1 MTLGRTQG
9 HQEDLRKSKN
19 TQNTSQLDMQK
30 SRETARKKTIEDMM
44 KTEKEKEAQAQEDI
58 EEEIIAQEMIVTV
71 IDQQEEEDTETENI
85 VQKAA
90 MKEGGMLAMGS
101 EKSAQRPLVMG
112 GLL

>member
-1 MTLGRTQG
+1 MTSSQWGPVPTERVTIGKKIPGVTLGRTQG

-71 IDQQEEEDTETENI
+71 IDQQEEEDT
-85 VQKAA
+85 
-90 MKEGGMLAMGS
+90 
-101 EKSAQRPLVMG
+101 
-112 GLL
+112 

>member
-1 MTLGRTQG
+1 
-9 HQEDLRKSKN
+9 
-19 TQNTSQLDMQK
+19 
-30 SRETARKKTIEDMM
+30 MM
-44 KTEKEKEAQAQEDI
+44 ITEKEKEAQAQEDI

-101 EKSAQRPLVMG
+101 ENSAQRPLVMG